1 MQNIREILERN
12 PIIPALKNDNYLDE
26 AIKSSSEIVFVIMA
40 NILNIKEIVKKLKEA
55 QKIVY
60 VHVDMIDG
68 LSSSNN
74 GVEYLMKEIKP
85 DGIITTKH
93 NIVAFANKNGIKV
106 IQRFFVLD
114 SFSLE
119 NTIFHIKENKPS
131 AVEILPGLMPKIIK
145 KINAS
150 IRIPVITGGLV
161 DEKEDII
168 NALTSGAVGISTTC
182 KNIWEI

>member
-1 MQNIREILERN
+1 MHSIREILERN
-12 PIIPALKNDNYLDE
+12 PVIPALKNEKYLEE
-26 AIKSSSEIVFVIMA
+26 AIDSSSEIVFVIMS
-40 NILNIKEIVKKLKEA
+40 NILNIKDIVAKLKAAE
-55 QKIVY
+55 KIVY
-60 VHVDMIDG
+60 VHMDMIDG
-68 LSSSNN
+68 ISSSNN

-106 IQRFFVLD
+106 IQRFFILD

-119 NTIFHIKENKPS
+119 NTITHIKENKPS

-145 KINAS
+145 
-150 IRIPVITGGLV
+150 RIQNSVKVPVITGGLV
-161 DEKEDII
+161 EEKEDII
-168 NALTSGAVGISTTC
+168 NALTAGAVGVSTTD

>member
-1 MQNIREILERN
+1 MYNIREVLERN
-12 PIIPALKNDNYLDE
+12 PVIPALKNETYLEE
-26 AIKSSSEIVFVIMA
+26 AIESSSEIVFVIMA
-40 NILNIKEIVKKLKEA
+40 NIMNIKDIVCRLKKAE
-55 QKIVY
+55 KIVY
-60 VHVDMIDG
+60 VHIDMIDG
-68 LSSSNN
+68 ISSSNN
-74 GVEYLMKEIKP
+74 GVEYIIKEVKP

-119 NTIFHIKENKPS
+119 NTIAHIKENKPS

-145 KINAS
+145 KINNS
-150 IRIPVITGGLV
+150 VKVPVITGGLV
-161 DEKEDII
+161 TEKEDII
-168 NALTSGAVGISTTC
+168 NALAAGAVGVSTTY

>member
-12 PIIPALKNDNYLDE
+12 PIIPALKNNNYLDE

-119 NTIFHIKENKPS
+119 NTISHIKENKPS